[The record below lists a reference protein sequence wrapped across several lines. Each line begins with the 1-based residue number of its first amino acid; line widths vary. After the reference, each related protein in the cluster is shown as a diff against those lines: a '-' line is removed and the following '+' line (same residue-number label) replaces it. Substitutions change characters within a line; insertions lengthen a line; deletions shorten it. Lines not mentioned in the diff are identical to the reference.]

1 MKYVLAVIF
10 CALSLFSKSADTIYV
25 ENKRDPRYL
34 EYLDSIN
41 AYNISYSVAKN
52 IADSVRGM
60 LGSNALDAYFLSEFT
75 GSSERSIGYFYEIEL
90 NMPVTIGHVNSLYKG
105 MKNEARFPWKYLES
119 QYRRLDSIKLQ
130 PRGVIQGAELPNVY
144 VYHKPSTTVIYHS
157 VSRYTVVG
165 QIIKFAVSDG
175 GKTKTPYIEKV
186 YYSIINKGHP
196 QIDSIEKLDPM
207 TKKHVFGL

>member
-75 GSSERSIGYFYEIEL
+75 GSPERSIGYFYEIEL

-144 VYHKPSTTVIYHS
+144 VYHKPSTTVIYQS